1 MSSQN
6 QPADHLAGATFA
18 VVLAGGNGTRLG
30 ELTRWQCKPALTFAG
45 QYRNVDFTLSN
56 CVHSGVRRIAVLTQY
71 KAQSLITHLARGW
84 DLNRQLG
91 EFVDI
96 WPAQQR
102 VHQGWY
108 AGTADAVHQN
118 LDLLLAQ
125 RSRYTL
131 VLAGDHIY
139 KMDYRRLLQAHAD
152 SGADVTVACVQVPAS
167 EASAY
172 GVLGVDRQQRVQ
184 SFIEKPQPGTLVTER
199 PVLASMGVYVFN
211 TAFLAERLRRDAAQ
225 SESGPRFWARH
236 SPAGCPRAPRGGIPF
251 HRCRRSAGLLARRR
265 HTGGVLAGSH
275 GSALSGTPS

>member
-1 MSSQN
+1 M
-6 QPADHLAGATFA
+6 
-18 VVLAGGNGTRLG
+18 
-30 ELTRWQCKPALTFAG
+30 
-45 QYRNVDFTLSN
+45 
-56 CVHSGVRRIAVLTQY
+56 
-71 KAQSLITHLARGW
+71 
-84 DLNRQLG
+84 
-91 EFVDI
+91 DI

-225 SESGPRFWARH
+225 SESGARFWARH

-251 HRCRRSAGLLARRR
+251 HRCRGRPAYWRDVGTLEGYWQAHMDLLLR
-265 HTGGVLAGSH
+265 
-275 GSALSGTPS
+275 GTPSRPARC